1 MGTRSHRA
9 PIRLGRRRARG
20 FRPRVRNSN
29 AASVAEGGRSP
40 LQTAHVE
47 PASHALT
54 KSKSAEKTA
63 FRQPGYLSFLLMARY
78 SRQRVIGS
86 RSWAAVS
93 GKGAHGLS
101 HVRGLAGENL
111 GAVLKV
117 DRGAL

>member
-9 PIRLGRRRARG
+9 PIRLGRRLARG

-63 FRQPGYLSFLLMARY
+63 FRQPGYLSFLLIARY

-93 GKGAHGLS
+93 GERRSWPRPCPRSGWRESGS
-101 HVRGLAGENL
+101 
-111 GAVLKV
+111 VLKV
-117 DRGAL
+117 DR